1 MSDIGKLTVGLYANS
16 AQFVSELNKTQRK
29 SKSWASSVSQS
40 ASLAAKTTGVA
51 AVAASGSLLLVYNR
65 QAEIIDQTAK
75 FADRIGISTEA
86 LTQLRYASELTGVGS
101 KNLDMA
107 MQRMTRR
114 IEEAAQGSGTAAP
127 ALKQLGLDAEQLGKM
142 TPDEQLKVLAD
153 SFKDVESQ
161 SERVALAFKLFDSGG
176 VGMVNMLANGS
187 EGLNAMAAEADSL
200 GITLA
205 RVDAAKVEMAND
217 AMFKVSQTTTAMQQ
231 QITTQLAPVIAGL
244 AEEFLSFSQSYG
256 GMDKLISDSI
266 GAMVTGVGYL
276 ADSFRGIQLIMAS
289 LEVGWQGFKLGFMSV
304 SQFVVDGLDQLGKFI
319 FETIVWPLQKVLD
332 LAGNFSDEAAEMSR
346 SLAALSNQKPPQL
359 FDTST
364 VNQASLDLNQAMWDL
379 RQLAGEPLPS
389 EGIESWYQQTKSK
402 FDKLAS
408 DYAGSVNYN
417 APDTGGVGASGGDKT
432 AQQDPAVAAFQ
443 QATAEIET
451 EWQRR
456 VAIQAAGDQALALQE
471 EFAYQDRYARMT
483 EQFELAYSA
492 AQDNQTLQ
500 QELESQFWAT
510 RETLAAEHQANLSD
524 IEKQGAQARMA
535 AQAAEY
541 NSYANLLG
549 SMADIS
555 KGFAGKQSGIYKAM
569 FIASKA
575 FAVAESIVKIQ
586 QGIANAAALPFP
598 ANIPAMASVAA
609 STASIVSTIQS
620 ATMTGMAHN
629 GISEVPK
636 EGTWLLDKG
645 ERVYT
650 NDSASK
656 LDQMHGAIMS
666 GGGSSGSNKITI
678 NLIEDA
684 SKAGQTQQSKGL
696 NGEDVITIVVSNI
709 RQGGEIASAQEQTYN
724 LQRAGY

>member
-1 MSDIGKLTVGLYANS
+1 MSDIGKLTVALYANS
-16 AQFVSELNKTQRK
+16 AQFVSELNKSQRK
-29 SKSWASSVSQS
+29 AKSWASSVGGA

-51 AVAASGSLLLVYNR
+51 AVAAAGSLMLVYKR

-75 FADRIGISTEA
+75 FADRIGMSTEA

-142 TPDEQLKVLAD
+142 TPDQQLKVLAD

-187 EGLNAMAAEADSL
+187 EGLNQMAAEADNL
-200 GITLA
+200 GITLS

-217 AMFKVSQTTTAMQQ
+217 AMFKVSQTTTALHQE
-231 QITTQLAPVIAGL
+231 ITTQLAPVIAGL
-244 AEEFLSFSQSYG
+244 ADEFLGFAQSYG
-256 GMDKLISDSI
+256 GLDKLISDSI
-266 GAMVTGVGYL
+266 ANMVTGVGYL
-276 ADSFRGIQLIMAS
+276 ADSFRGIQLVMAS
-289 LEVGWQGFKLGFMSV
+289 LEVGWQGFKVGFMTV
-304 SQFVVDGLDQLGKFI
+304 SQFIVDGLNELGNFI
-319 FETIVWPLQKVLD
+319 FEVIVSPLQTVLT

-346 SLAALSNQKPPQL
+346 SLAELSNSKPPQL
-359 FDTST
+359 FDASD
-364 VNQASLDLNQAMWDL
+364 VNQATLDLNQSLWEL
-379 RQLAGEPLPS
+379 RKLAGEPLPS

-402 FDKLAS
+402 FDQLAT
-408 DYAGSVNYN
+408 DYANSVNYN
-417 APDTGGVGASGGDKT
+417 NSSGNTDDAGTGKVAK
-432 AQQDPAVAAFQ
+432 QDPAVAAFQ

-456 VAIQAAGDQALALQE
+456 LAIQAAGDQASAVQE
-471 EFAYQDRYARMT
+471 EFAYQDRYAKMT
-483 EQFELAYSA
+483 EQFELAYAA
-492 AQDNQTLQ
+492 AQGNQILQ
-500 QELESQFWAT
+500 KELESQFWAS
-510 RETLAAEHQANLSD
+510 RETLAAEHQANLTE
-524 IEKQGAQARMA
+524 IEKEGAQARYA
-535 AQAAEY
+535 AKATELSNY
-541 NSYANLLG
+541 SSLLE
-549 SMADIS
+549 SMAGIAA
-555 KGFAGKQSGIYKAM
+555 GFAGEQTGIFRAM
-569 FIASKA
+569 FVASKA

-609 STASIVSTIQS
+609 ATSGIISTIQS
-620 ATMTGMAHN
+620 TNLTGMAHS
-629 GISEVPK
+629 GISEVPS

-650 NDSASK
+650 NDSAAK
-656 LDQMHGAIMS
+656 LDQMHGAIMGGQSANGS
-666 GGGSSGSNKITI
+666 GKVTV
-678 NLIEDA
+678 NLIED
-684 SKAGQTQQSKGL
+684 SSRAGQVEQSQGVS
-696 NGEDVITIVVSNI
+696 GEEVITIVVSNI